1 MTIVFG
7 LVALAAV
14 AAAGAY
20 AWYEHR
26 RAARLQAEIAA
37 MRAGLVASTRL
48 ASLGN
53 LVAGL
58 VHEINTPMG
67 ALSSNHD
74 VIKRALQRLQVILAD
89 QQVDETELNEVRRIV
104 RALDEVDGANGL
116 AVERVNG
123 LVKNLRNFGRPDRA
137 EIAWANLH
145 EGIDSTLAI
154 LRHELG
160 GVEVVRIYGAVPAV
174 LCRPQQI
181 NQVFMNLLVN
191 ACHAMGGSGRL
202 TIATAQQGEHVRV
215 SIADTGCGIPP
226 ENQARIFE
234 PGFTTKG
241 ARVGMGMGLL
251 IARQIVEQHE
261 GTITLTSAVNAG
273 SSFTLN
279 LPIAPQALEREVNRY
294 PVPEVL
300 T

>member
-1 MTIVFG
+1 MSGWALG
-7 LVALAAV
+7 LALAAL
-14 AAAGAY
+14 AATGVF
-20 AWYEHR
+20 AWREHR
-26 RAARLQAEIAA
+26 RADRLAAEVRA
-37 MRAGLVASTRL
+37 MQAGLVASTRL

-74 VIKRALQRLQVILAD
+74 VIRRALQRLQIILAD

-123 LVKNLRNFGRPDRA
+123 LVKSLRDFGRPDRS

-160 GVEVVRIYGAVPAV
+160 GTEVVKDYGDVPAV

-191 ACHAMGGSGRL
+191 ACHAMGGAGRL
-202 TIATAQQGEHVRV
+202 TIRTQQAGQQVRV
-215 SIADTGCGIPP
+215 SIADTGCGIPA

-251 IARQIVEQHE
+251 ITRRIVEQHE
-261 GTITLTSAVNAG
+261 GTIDLISNVNAG
-273 SSFTLN
+273 TCFTVS
-279 LPIAPQALEREVNRY
+279 LPIAPSSLERQVNHSTT
-294 PVPEVL
+294 PEVL

>member
-160 GVEVVRIYGAVPAV
+160 GVEVVRDYGAVPAV

>member
-1 MTIVFG
+1 VSVWLPG
-7 LVALAAV
+7 LALAALAAV
-14 AAAGAY
+14 GAL
-20 AWYEHR
+20 AWRERR
-26 RAARLQAEIAA
+26 RADRLGAEVAA

-104 RALDEVDGANGL
+104 RALDEVDGANAL

-123 LVKNLRNFGRPDRA
+123 LVKSLRDFGRPDRS
-137 EIAWANLH
+137 EIAWADLH

-160 GVEVVRIYGAVPAV
+160 GIEVIKDYGDVPAV
-174 LCRPQQI
+174 LCRPQQL

-191 ACHAMGGSGRL
+191 ACQAMGGAGRL
-202 TIATAQQGEHVRV
+202 TLRTRRQGEQVRI
-215 SIADTGCGIPP
+215 SITDTGCGIPP
-226 ENQARIFE
+226 ANQARIFE

-251 IARQIVEQHE
+251 ITRQIVEQHE
-261 GTITLTSAVNAG
+261 GTITLTSNVNAG
-273 SSFTLN
+273 TCFTVT
-279 LPIAPQALEREVNRY
+279 LPIAPISLERQVNHST
-294 PVPEVL
+294 PEVL

>member
-1 MTIVFG
+1 MSIWLPG
-7 LVALAAV
+7 LAVAALAAT
-14 AAAGAY
+14 GAL
-20 AWYEHR
+20 AWRERR
-26 RAARLQAEIAA
+26 RAARLDAEVRA

-123 LVKNLRNFGRPDRA
+123 LVKSLRDFGRPDRS
-137 EIAWANLH
+137 EIAWADLH

-160 GVEVVRIYGAVPAV
+160 GTEVVKDYGDVPVV

-202 TIATAQQGEHVRV
+202 TLRTRQQGEQVQI
-215 SIADTGCGIPP
+215 SISDTGCGIPP

-251 IARQIVEQHE
+251 ITRQIVEQHE
-261 GTITLTSAVNAG
+261 GTIDLTSNVNAG
-273 SSFTLN
+273 TCFTVT
-279 LPIAPQALEREVNRY
+279 LPIAPLSLERQVNHSTT
-294 PVPEVL
+294 PEVL